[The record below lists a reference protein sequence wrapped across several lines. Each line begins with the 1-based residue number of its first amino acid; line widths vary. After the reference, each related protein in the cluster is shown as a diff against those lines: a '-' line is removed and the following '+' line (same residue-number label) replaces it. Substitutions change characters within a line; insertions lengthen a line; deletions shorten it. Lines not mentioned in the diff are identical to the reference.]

1 MFADVCKRTYSV
13 KMKMKYFTLVLV
25 MGIFAGC
32 STVRQAREAQ
42 KESGPSLQK
51 GERTAMLE
59 EFGIREGEVLSL
71 AVAQDFSLLWHPAMA
86 TATQKVIAARI
97 NVSQAGAGWRPTLSG
112 SVGYGGN
119 RSGNSVQDWN
129 FESSDDFNASLS
141 LTWVLYDF
149 GRTRASIRSAVA
161 DLIAA
166 YETLSETR
174 VQRVLEVRSAYFK
187 LAQTQA
193 QCQVDQENLKQYDEL
208 LRQAELRLKIGTGR
222 KYDITKAKADRSNAL
237 LSLLTTSNTIITAR
251 AELNNQLGLGRVGS
265 YALASDVRLPE
276 PGIEVDALFAMAQT
290 NQPALR
296 ALRAKV
302 DAAVASVDRT
312 IAELYPQIRATA
324 STAYSTGAI
333 QTLGLS
339 WGLALL
345 QDLFKAYEKRDNIL
359 VSVTVLRQARAALA
373 LQEQSV
379 VKTLISALSS
389 LNTARQGKG
398 VAEEMELQAK
408 ENLDLVMKQFEV
420 GTSSILEVTDAQV
433 LYTRARSATVSAR
446 YTLEN
451 AKAGVYAI
459 IGMQ

>member
-1 MFADVCKRTYSV
+1 M
-13 KMKMKYFTLVLV
+13 
-25 MGIFAGC
+25 
-32 STVRQAREAQ
+32 
-42 KESGPSLQK
+42 
-51 GERTAMLE
+51 GERTATPE
-59 EFGIREGEVLSL
+59 EFSVREGDVLSL
-71 AVAQDFSLLWHPAMA
+71 TGAQDFSLLWHPSMA

-119 RSGNSVQDWN
+119 RSGNSAQDWR
-129 FESSDDFNASLS
+129 FETRDDFNGSLS

-149 GRTRASIRSAVA
+149 GRTRASIRTAVA

-166 YETLSETR
+166 YENLFATR

-187 LAQTQA
+187 LAQAQA
-193 QCQVDQENLKQYDEL
+193 QCQVDEENLKQYDEL

-251 AELNNQLGLGRVGS
+251 AELNNQMGLGKIGS

-276 PGIEVDALFAMAQT
+276 LGGDFDMLFATAQT
-290 NQPALR
+290 NQPTLR

-324 STAYSTGAI
+324 STAYSTGEI
-333 QTLGLS
+333 QTMGLS

-345 QDLFKAYEKRDNIL
+345 QDLFKSYEKRDNIL
-359 VSVTVLRQARAALA
+359 LSVTVLRQARAALA

-379 VKTLISALSS
+379 VKMLISALSS

-451 AKAGVYAI
+451 AKAVVYAI

>member
-1 MFADVCKRTYSV
+1 
-13 KMKMKYFTLVLV
+13 MKTRILTLLFVTGL
-25 MGIFAGC
+25 MAGC

-42 KESGPSLQK
+42 KESGQNLPM
-51 GERTAMLE
+51 GERTATQG
-59 EFGIREGEVLSL
+59 EFAVREGDVLSL
-71 AVAQDFSLLWHPAMA
+71 AFAQDFSLLWHPTIV
-86 TATQKVIAARI
+86 TATQNVIAARI
-97 NVSQAGAGWRPTLSG
+97 NVSKAGAGRRPSLSG
-112 SVGYGGN
+112 SVGYGGG
-119 RSGNSVQDWN
+119 RSGNSVQGWDFN
-129 FESSDDFNASLS
+129 TTDDFSASLS

-174 VQRVLEVRSAYFK
+174 VLRILEVRSAYFK
-187 LAQTQA
+187 LAQAQA
-193 QCQVDQENLKQYDEL
+193 QCRVDEENLKQYDQL

-222 KYDITKAKADRSNAL
+222 KYDVTKAKADRSNAL
-237 LSLLTTSNTIITAR
+237 LSLLTTTNTIITAR
-251 AELNNQLGLGRVGS
+251 AELNNQMGLGKVGL
-265 YALASDVRLPE
+265 YALEADVRLPE
-276 PGIEVDALFAMAQT
+276 PGVDFDVLFSMAQT
-290 NQPALR
+290 NQPTLR
-296 ALRAKV
+296 ALRANV

-333 QTLGLS
+333 QTMGLS

-345 QDLFKAYEKRDNIL
+345 QDLFKSFEKRDNIL
-359 VSVTVLRQARAALA
+359 LSVTALRQARASLA
-373 LQEQSV
+373 LQEQKV
-379 VKTLISALSS
+379 VKTLIAALSS
-389 LNTARQGKG
+389 LNTARQGKS

-408 ENLDLVMKQFEV
+408 ENLDLVLKQFEV

-433 LYTRARSATVSAR
+433 LYTRARSAAVSAR

-459 IGMQ
+459 IGME